1 MSIPRCNS
9 VQRTVMYAL
18 TRPVL
23 ESTSI
28 YLDFCLIDAVQFQY
42 AVNLI
47 AHVIRSRVGNF
58 LDRLRRILH
67 GVSRTLKSLSPGI
80 SHYLIERITFITF
93 CAFFLSFSLSL
104 SLPLSLPLLKSPGN
118 LQG

>member
-1 MSIPRCNS
+1 MYLGNAQSRRDRDITHPYMMIPRFSRCNS
-9 VQRTVMYAL
+9 VQCMRAVMYAL

-47 AHVIRSRVGNF
+47 AHVIRSRG
-58 LDRLRRILH
+58 
-67 GVSRTLKSLSPGI
+67 
-80 SHYLIERITFITF
+80 
-93 CAFFLSFSLSL
+93 
-104 SLPLSLPLLKSPGN
+104 
-118 LQG
+118 